1 MKSILNYMKAAAVGA
16 LLIQPLGAA
25 PASAANTSA
34 GLYYETCGTG
44 PAYVV
49 LLHDA
54 YLHSQAYDD
63 VWTALC
69 KAEGVTIV
77 RYDRR
82 GYGQSPAATFE
93 YSETNDLAVL
103 LRDIGADKA
112 TVVASSTSTQIPVE
126 IALRLPQLLEGLVL
140 VSPSVGPYRYSGA
153 YVDRRRALLSPLQE
167 NNIPEVIKRLAAD
180 PYVVS
185 PANDEAR
192 DRMVKILEDNQQNL
206 AIRQWRQPPSFIY
219 DRLNEVKKPTLI
231 LIGENDDPENIRHAE
246 DVGKAIPNA
255 IRVSVNDTAQLM
267 YLEQPDLFAK
277 HVLDFIAEQ

>member
-1 MKSILNYMKAAAVGA
+1 MESILNYMKAAAIGA
-16 LLIQPLGAA
+16 LLFQPLSSA
-25 PASAANTSA
+25 PAVAANTSA
-34 GLYYETCGTG
+34 GLYYESCGTG
-44 PAYVV
+44 PSYVV

-54 YLHSQAYDD
+54 YLHSEAYNE
-63 VWTALC
+63 VWSEIC
-69 KAEGVTIV
+69 KADGLMIV

-82 GYGQSPAATFE
+82 GYGQSPTATFE

-103 LRDIGADKA
+103 LRDIGAEKA
-112 TVVASSTSTQIPVE
+112 TIVASFTSTQIPIE

-140 VSPSVGPYRYSGA
+140 VSPAIGPYRYSDA
-153 YVDRRRALLSPLQE
+153 YIKRRKALLSPVLD

-192 DRMVKILEDNQQNL
+192 DRMVKILEENQQNL
-206 AIRQWRQPPSFIY
+206 AIRKWRLPPSFIY

-246 DVGKAIPNA
+246 DVFEAIPNA
-255 IRVSVNDTAQLM
+255 KRVSVSNTGQLM

-277 HVLDFIAEQ
+277 YVLDFIAAQ